1 MLETGGRAAS
11 AHSACDQLKSQGP
24 KSQGPKSQGPKSQGP
39 KSQGRGAFVFFL
51 CHFRLRIPREK

>member
-11 AHSACDQLKSQGP
+11 AHSACDQLKSQRP
-24 KSQGPKSQGPKSQGP
+24 KSQGPKSQGW
-39 KSQGRGAFVFFL
+39 GAFVFFL